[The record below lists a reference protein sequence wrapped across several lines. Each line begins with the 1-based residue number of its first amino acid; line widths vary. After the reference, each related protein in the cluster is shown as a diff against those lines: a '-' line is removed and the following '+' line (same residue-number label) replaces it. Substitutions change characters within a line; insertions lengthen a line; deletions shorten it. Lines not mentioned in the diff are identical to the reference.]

1 MAKGSSQTELIT
13 KIAKNKRKKQT
24 SAGSFQLNRD
34 TRIATAPAA
43 ILFSFGESNKETVTR
58 ENGLEAISTGRR
70 ENEFVQQGR
79 LQSLWA
85 RTWSL

>member
-1 MAKGSSQTELIT
+1 MAQGSSQTELIT

-34 TRIATAPAA
+34 MRIATAAA
-43 ILFSFGESNKETVTR
+43 ILFSFGESNKETVT
-58 ENGLEAISTGRR
+58 NSLEAISTGRR
-70 ENEFVQQGR
+70 ENEYVQQGR